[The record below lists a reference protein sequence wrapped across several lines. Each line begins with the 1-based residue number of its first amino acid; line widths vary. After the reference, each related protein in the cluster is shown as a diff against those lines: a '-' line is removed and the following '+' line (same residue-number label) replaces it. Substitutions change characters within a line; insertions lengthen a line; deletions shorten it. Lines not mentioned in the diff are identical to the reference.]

1 MGCRGTIV
9 EKSCNHDYINELISG
24 SFFQPV
30 YVGKEIGTYSY
41 TMHDLL
47 HDLAGSL
54 SREDCF
60 RLDDDKAEI
69 PLTVRHLSVRVR
81 SMI

>member
-1 MGCRGTIV
+1 MTGALKMSELGR
-9 EKSCNHDYINELISG
+9 DYVNELISG

-60 RLDDDKAEI
+60 R
-69 PLTVRHLSVRVR
+69 
-81 SMI
+81 